1 MSIEVIFKKKKS
13 LMCCYS
19 DVCYSDFRSQGEPLD
34 DDEQSSS
41 YHGDMPVLC
50 IFQQSFRTED
60 NGE

>member
-1 MSIEVIFKKKKS
+1 
-13 LMCCYS
+13 MCCYS

-50 IFQQSFRTED
+50 VFQQSFRTED

>member
-1 MSIEVIFKKKKS
+1 MSIEVMFKKKKKEKEIS
-13 LMCCYS
+13 N
-19 DVCYSDFRSQGEPLD
+19 DVCYSDSRSQSEPLD

-50 IFQQSFRTED
+50 VFQQSFRTED